1 MALSKVLAHFTFAVF
16 SIVLLGACSR
26 IQPDYETQLNTIRD
40 LNGSRRDLLLS
51 CVKNLCR
58 EISQEPILSRRDMMA
73 NKLIAKVV
81 HVDFSSPSR
90 QNTPDDAMN
99 AYYFLLVGVSE
110 SLLDTAS
117 AELILS
123 GMIQGRERFK
133 RELARVGVWT
143 HECFPSP
150 TDWGCPPE
158 TDEILA
164 CLKSGDAQGTNAT
177 PRVQKILRNMS
188 PETRERFPLYVEGIL
203 ADTSGG
209 DRGHNYRNE
218 IKGLQEDLERT
229 IARRF
234 LAKWDMSL
242 DSHRSKAL
250 RQMFENA
257 VKRSS
262 EILK

>member
-1 MALSKVLAHFTFAVF
+1 MALPKMLARVALTVF
-16 SIVLLGACSR
+16 SFVLLGACSR
-26 IQPDYETQLNTIRD
+26 IQPDYETQLTTIRD
-40 LNGSRRDLLLS
+40 LNGLRRDILLS
-51 CVKNLCR
+51 CVTNLSR
-58 EISQEPILSRRDMMA
+58 QISLEPTLSRRDMMA
-73 NKLIAKVV
+73 AKLIEKVV
-81 HVDFSSPSR
+81 HVDFSSPSHR
-90 QNTPDDAMN
+90 NTPDDAMN
-99 AYYFLLVGVSE
+99 AYYFLLVGMSE

-164 CLKSGDAQGTNAT
+164 CLKSGDAQGTNAS

-188 PETRERFPLYVEGIL
+188 PEARKRFPLYVEGIL

-242 DSHRSKAL
+242 DPRRSEAL

-262 EILK
+262 ETPK